1 MVSYKRL
8 VAGHGRP
15 WGTTYV
21 ALFQNP
27 SVMGNV
33 LPKWDLRLLMRAPVR
48 WMREW
53 DPDLDRLEDFASHF
67 GEGYGKYVDAGF
79 FALGSAAAALLALTF
94 G

>member
-1 MVSYKRL
+1 MCARV
-8 VAGHGRP
+8 P
-15 WGTTYV
+15 
-21 ALFQNP
+21 NP

-33 LPKWDLRLLMRAPVR
+33 LPKWDPKLLMREPMR

-53 DPDLDRLEDFASHF
+53 DPDLDRLEDFASHL